1 MKYQKVSDLPLP
13 SENLVYYISCR
24 WCLLLYTFVKLEER
38 SLKSRFIEHLR
49 SIRKNTPG
57 FSVAQHFNSTDH
69 SISDVQV
76 RGVALCSGSNF
87 QRKQRV
93 RLILQLGSVQLK
105 GLNIN
110 FSFIWI
116 WTLYTSC
123 ACYYAHVCLDCF
135 YDVYDIVYYCTTVFF
150 SHRSKKAVI
159 NPKRLC
165 FWKHL
170 TLWYFFTE
178 HHLISYSVND
188 WYMTVLGNPQD
199 SVCALMVLEVSGN
212 STPSCTHFSLHM

>member
-1 MKYQKVSDLPLP
+1 M
-13 SENLVYYISCR
+13 
-24 WCLLLYTFVKLEER
+24 EER

-49 SIRKNTPG
+49 SIRNNTPG

-93 RLILQLGSVQLK
+93 RLILQLGTVQRK

-110 FSFIWI
+110 FSFILI

-123 ACYYAHVCLDCF
+123 ACYYAHVFLDRF
-135 YDVYDIVYYCTTVFF
+135 YDVYDIAYYCTTVFF
-150 SHRSKKAVI
+150 SHHSKKGHKPETFVFLKI
-159 NPKRLC
+159 SD
-165 FWKHL
+165 
-170 TLWYFFTE
+170 TLIFLYRASPYQLF
-178 HHLISYSVND
+178 
-188 WYMTVLGNPQD
+188 
-199 SVCALMVLEVSGN
+199 CK
-212 STPSCTHFSLHM
+212 

>member
-24 WCLLLYTFVKLEER
+24 WCLLLYTFVKVEER

-49 SIRKNTPG
+49 SIRNNTPG

-93 RLILQLGSVQLK
+93 WLILQLGTVQLK

-123 ACYYAHVCLDCF
+123 ACYYAHVCLDRF
-135 YDVYDIVYYCTTVFF
+135 YDVYDIAYYCTTVFF
-150 SHRSKKAVI
+150 SHRSKKGHKPEMFVFL
-159 NPKRLC
+159 KTSD
-165 FWKHL
+165 
-170 TLWYFFTE
+170 TLIFLYRASPYQLFCKW
-178 HHLISYSVND
+178 LIHD
-188 WYMTVLGNPQD
+188 RIRK
-199 SVCALMVLEVSGN
+199 
-212 STPSCTHFSLHM
+212 STRFCMCSDGTGSQR